1 MSTSDCWEWRTKS
14 TNLEGLLNSSS
25 YFMEGSMEEILKII
39 PVNLD
44 LKRVTAQAS
53 TIPPLVVGD
62 NGNIFEITL
71 TDGGEPVDLTG
82 CKVFAVFSKSNG
94 ETAEQDTDGNGVTI
108 GGTNHNV
115 LTIDVRT
122 GSYSDEQNNCELQ
135 IYSGTNYETLVTT
148 AQFNFDGR
156 RAIVNDETVM
166 AEDKY
171 PILVSLISQAN
182 EASQNAN
189 AAAGQVTSAATA
201 AQQAAADA
209 EQAVKDAQAAVEA
222 AVAATVEVG
231 TVTTG
236 APGTEASVTNSGTKN
251 AAVLDF
257 TIPRGD
263 PAEAQHAAQHAAGG
277 TDPITPAAIGAI
289 PSAQKGAASGVATL
303 DANSKV
309 AAEQASAARTNV
321 TESRALT
328 ADDAGKFLLCY
339 NANVTITIPAGL
351 PIGMEVEF
359 CRWGATTVTLAAANG
374 VTIHSVDSM
383 KSIGNQYGCVTLKK
397 ATSDEKWLLA
407 GDLG

>member
-1 MSTSDCWEWRTKS
+1 
-14 TNLEGLLNSSS
+14 
-25 YFMEGSMEEILKII
+25 MEEILKII

>member
-1 MSTSDCWEWRTKS
+1 
-14 TNLEGLLNSSS
+14 
-25 YFMEGSMEEILKII
+25 MEEILKII

-156 RAIVNDETVM
+156 RAIVNDETVL

-189 AAAGQVTSAATA
+189 AAAGQVASSAEA
-201 AQQAAADA
+201 AQKAAADA
-209 EQAVKDAQAAVEA
+209 AQAVEDAQAAVEA

-263 PAEAQHAAQHAAGG
+263 PAGPHAAQHAAGG

-303 DANSKV
+303 DGDSKV
-309 AAEQASAARTNV
+309 AATQASSRLVSVSENTTLAAGHAGCMLRV
-321 TESRALT
+321 TATS
-328 ADDAGKFLLCY
+328 
-339 NANVTITIPAGL
+339 TITIPAGSTIF
-351 PIGMEVEF
+351 PDGTEIEIF
-359 CRWGATTVTLAAANG
+359 RWGTSPVVTIAAASGVTLYRTGYEGETTSFTLANDFG
-374 VTIHSVDSM
+374 IVA
-383 KSIGNQYGCVTLKK
+383 LKK
-397 ATSDEKWLLA
+397 IFDNYWIAT
-407 GDLG
+407 GDVG

>member
-1 MSTSDCWEWRTKS
+1 MEAVENIVNKTFDIILDTKRPP
-14 TNLEGLLNSSS
+14 NNR
-25 YFMEGSMEEILKII
+25 EIE
-39 PVNLD
+39 
-44 LKRVTAQAS
+44 
-53 TIPPLVVGD
+53 LVED
-62 NGNIFEITL
+62 DTGNVLHISLFD
-71 TDGGEPVDLTG
+71 DGEAVDLTG
-82 CKVFAVFSKSNG
+82 CRVVAVFARTGGTTMQDSG
-94 ETAEQDTDGNGVTI
+94 AEGNGVTI
-108 GGTNHNV
+108 SGNEITIALRKSSYGLGT
-115 LTIDVRT
+115 T
-122 GSYSDEQNNCELQ
+122 ECELQ
-135 IYSGTNYETLVTT
+135 VYSGTLQDTLVTT
-148 AQFNFDGR
+148 ARFNFGCR
-156 RAIVNDETVM
+156 RAIFNSDTAQATNE
-166 AEDKY
+166 Y
-171 PILVSLISQAN
+171 PILVQLIADAN

>member
-1 MSTSDCWEWRTKS
+1 MSIFDCWEWRIKS

-148 AQFNFDGR
+148 AQFNFNGR
-156 RAIVNDETVM
+156 RAIVNVETVA

-182 EASQNAN
+182 EAAETAAEAASQ
-189 AAAGQVTSAATA
+189 VESSAAA

-251 AAVLDF
+251 VAVLDF

-263 PAEAQHAAQHAAGG
+263 PAGPHAAQHAAGG

-289 PSAQKGAASGVATL
+289 ASAQKGAASGVATL
-303 DANSKV
+303 DENSKV
-309 AAEQASAARTNV
+309 TATQAS
-321 TESRALT
+321 SRIVEVSASRSIT
-328 ADDAGKFLLCY
+328 ANDSGVMLKVINSGVVL
-339 NANVTITIPAGL
+339 TIPTDASI
-351 PIGMEVEF
+351 P
-359 CRWGATTVTLAAANG
+359 NG
-374 VTIHSVDSM
+374 TEIEIYRHGTGTCS
-383 KSIGNQYGCVTLKK
+383 
-397 ATSDEKWLLA
+397 
-407 GDLG
+407 